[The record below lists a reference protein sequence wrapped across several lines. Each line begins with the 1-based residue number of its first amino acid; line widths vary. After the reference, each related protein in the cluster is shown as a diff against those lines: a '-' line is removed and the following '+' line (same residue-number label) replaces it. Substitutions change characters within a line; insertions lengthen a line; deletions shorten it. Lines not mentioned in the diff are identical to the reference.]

1 MENLTKVV
9 NALGDVNT
17 GVMAKTDK
25 FEKIMETTLSRIVAM
40 EKKIDTEAIERVVM
54 PSIKWFLNHRICS
67 GTLRIWSVNIS
78 STNIRMRS
86 FPDSRNI

>member
-9 NALGDVNT
+9 NALSDVNT

-25 FEKIMETTLSRIVAM
+25 FEKIMETTFSRIVVM
-40 EKKIDTEAIERVVM
+40 EKKIDTEAIEHVVM